1 MEGNSPPAR
10 VDWSSAPDNN
20 GTVQLPNGNLL
31 VRDFSR
37 HNQPILCTNLIEEG
51 DNSHYLLFS
60 VTMEEENGEGSSE
73 REREREMINIL
84 LWRVHVLYSREKS

>member
-73 REREREMINIL
+73 RERERNE
-84 LWRVHVLYSREKS
+84 